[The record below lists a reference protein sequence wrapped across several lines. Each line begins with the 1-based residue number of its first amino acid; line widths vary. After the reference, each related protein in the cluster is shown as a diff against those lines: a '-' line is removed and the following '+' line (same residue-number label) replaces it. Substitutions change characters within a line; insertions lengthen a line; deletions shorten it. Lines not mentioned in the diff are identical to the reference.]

1 MKSAPQARVWER
13 WEGRHSRVDS
23 LQKGTA
29 MHPGVL
35 HVVIV
40 HLPIGIT
47 IAAIAADALWALT
60 KRPLFKSA
68 GMYCLTAALIVAI
81 PTVILGEFRAD
92 EMKATGDLAN
102 LIDDHEAAGVTTMC
116 LLAGATVV
124 RFVTHK
130 WPRKWMFAVY
140 AIIMVAALV
149 AITIAGELGGEIV
162 YGKGFLKELF
172 M

>member
-1 MKSAPQARVWER
+1 
-13 WEGRHSRVDS
+13 
-23 LQKGTA
+23 

-47 IAAIAADALWALT
+47 IAALAADALWVLT

-68 GMYCLTAALIVAI
+68 AAYCLVAALITAV

-92 EMKATGDLAN
+92 EMNATGDLAN
-102 LIDDHEAAGVTTMC
+102 LIDSHEAAGVTTLC
-116 LLAGATVV
+116 LLAGATVT
-124 RFVTHK
+124 RLVTHK
-130 WPRKWMFAVY
+130 WPKKWLFVAY
-140 AIIMVAALV
+140 TLIMVALFV
-149 AITIAGELGGEIV
+149 AVILAGEFGGEIV